1 MPTGMDACRKKA
13 IRQCHSDLRT
23 GIIVIN
29 LLPRLHID
37 AGGFLTDVEDATIKE
52 SSGNVK
58 QVDELINV
66 LLNKED
72 KDFDYFCSVLEKEGC
87 QACSNILKEAADL
100 GKRSQLSC
108 YMRRF
113 GSIQDLCIIDC

>member
-1 MPTGMDACRKKA
+1 MPTGMDARRKKA

-23 GIIVIN
+23 GIIVIH
-29 LLPRLHID
+29 LLPSLHID

-58 QVDELINV
+58 QVDKLIDV
-66 LLNKED
+66 LLNKKD
-72 KDFDYFCSVLEKEGC
+72 KAFDCFCSMLEEKGY
-87 QACSNILKEAADL
+87 QACSNSLKVAAGI
-100 GKRSQLSC
+100 GKRPQLSC

-113 GSIQDLCIIDC
+113 GSIQDLSIFDC

>member
-1 MPTGMDACRKKA
+1 MPTGMDARRKKA

-23 GIIVIN
+23 GVIVIH

-58 QVDELINV
+58 QVDKLIDV
-66 LLNKED
+66 LLHKEN
-72 KDFDYFCSVLEKEGC
+72 KDFDYFCVVLEKEGC
-87 QACSNILKEAADL
+87 QACSNSLKVAAGI
-100 GKRSQLSC
+100 GKRPLLYAPLRIQS
-108 YMRRF
+108 
-113 GSIQDLCIIDC
+113 GPSIFDC